1 MSDLHTSAKFYRSL
15 FKTQLNGKKTSEIF
29 PSFCN
34 DKYIVNVI
42 VKKEVFNSFLAG
54 KRF

>member
-15 FKTQLNGKKTSEIF
+15 FKTQLNGKKTEIF

-34 DKYIVNVI
+34 DKYIVNFI
-42 VKKEVFNSFLAG
+42 VKK
-54 KRF
+54 